1 MEKTLKIA
9 TRESPLALWQAE
21 HVKFLL
27 EKNHP
32 TLKVEL
38 LKMTTKGDQILN
50 SPLAKIGG
58 KGLFIKEL
66 EIGMLEGR
74 AHIAVHSMKDV
85 PYELPKEFEI
95 GAILERENPF
105 DAFVSNNF
113 ETFDELPEGS
123 RVGTCSQ
130 RRIVQIKN
138 KRPDIEILDLR
149 GNVNTRLRKLDDGD
163 FDAIILAC
171 AGLIRLDMS
180 DRIKQELGDGFF
192 IPAVAGLIRL
202 DMSDRIKQE
211 LGDGFFIP
219 AVGQGAVG
227 IEVTKGDEWVKEL
240 IEPLIHSE
248 TTQRVIAERSMNESL
263 EGGCSVPIGG
273 FSELENGE
281 LTLTGLVGDIN
292 TGDIIKESLTAPQ
305 DQAYDLGKSVADL
318 LVSKGAKELLE
329 SHE

>member
-105 DAFVSNNF
+105 DAFVSNNY
-113 ETFDELPEGS
+113 ETFNELPEGS

-171 AGLIRLDMS
+171 AGLIRLEMS
-180 DRIKQELGDGFF
+180 H
-192 IPAVAGLIRL
+192 
-202 DMSDRIKQE
+202 RIKQE

-227 IEVTKGDEWVKEL
+227 IEVIKGDEWVKEL

-292 TGDIIKESLTAPQ
+292 TGNIIKESLTAPQ

-318 LVSKGAKELLE
+318 LVSKGARELLE